1 MHLRFRLASRY
12 AFSRQNRHRRSS
24 VRIALGLAL
33 CLLAIVAVLSFMQAL
48 QTNLFTDIRNLESFD
63 LQYTNA
69 SSSLAEARA
78 IAEDMGTYSGVEA
91 AFVWAEMP
99 VVIQSESG
107 ATFSVRL
114 RALDLSDRHR
124 GIIHP
129 YMGSLFDDGAIAI
142 AYTNAHLVPPT
153 KEVKLTFLR
162 SGKQA
167 AVVPATR
174 VVPVSGIYYTSSW
187 EFDSTTLLT
196 TLETVQSLIGMVNY
210 HVGLYSN
217 TAPMS
222 VKRQLKNAG
231 YPEIKTYHEAN
242 AALWAAMELEQKLMV
257 VMLLVMVVIVLV
269 HAYSSTRRLVATK
282 QREVAML
289 MTLGVPKRTI
299 TEVFIL
305 QAAIISSLGLAL
317 GVGLSYGLLALYPH
331 LAPILYRHI
340 GTYLVLTIQ
349 VGQLL
354 LLIGGIFTFSLL
366 VAYWAIRRLLSVDI
380 MEMFVYDETT

>member
-1 MHLRFRLASRY
+1 L
-12 AFSRQNRHRRSS
+12 
-24 VRIALGLAL
+24 
-33 CLLAIVAVLSFMQAL
+33 
-48 QTNLFTDIRNLESFD
+48 
-63 LQYTNA
+63 
-69 SSSLAEARA
+69 
-78 IAEDMGTYSGVEA
+78 
-91 AFVWAEMP
+91 
-99 VVIQSESG
+99 
-107 ATFSVRL
+107 
-114 RALDLSDRHR
+114 
-124 GIIHP
+124 
-129 YMGSLFDDGAIAI
+129 AI
-142 AYTNAHLVPPT
+142 AYTNAHLVPPN
-153 KEVKLTFLR
+153 KAVKLTFLR

-196 TLETVQSLIGMVNY
+196 TLETVQSLVGTVNY
-210 HVGLYSN
+210 HIGLYSN
-217 TAPMS
+217 TAPMTL
-222 VKRQLKNAG
+222 KRQLKNAG
-231 YPEIKTYHEAN
+231 YPEIKTYHEVN

>member
-63 LQYTNA
+63 LQHTNV

-78 IAEDMGTYSGVEA
+78 IAEDMGSYLGVEA

-142 AYTNAHLVPPT
+142 AYTNAHLVPPA

-196 TLETVQSLIGMVNY
+196 TLETVQSLIGTVNY

-231 YPEIKTYHEAN
+231 YPEIKTYHEVN